1 MQLNQHQKD
10 IIINYL
16 TKSRGG
22 VTSKT
27 VSYNKSVTASYW
39 CAEVEFNHPDK
50 WGFDVI
56 IRDKLEWL
64 IDDLFETKKLQ
75 FNTQIGAV
83 PNFKVI
89 KIYNK
94 GNKDK
99 SHRWDGLVK
108 QINGGVK

>member
-1 MQLNQHQKD
+1 
-10 IIINYL
+10 
-16 TKSRGG
+16 
-22 VTSKT
+22 
-27 VSYNKSVTASYW
+27 
-39 CAEVEFNHPDK
+39 
-50 WGFDVI
+50 
-56 IRDKLEWL
+56 L